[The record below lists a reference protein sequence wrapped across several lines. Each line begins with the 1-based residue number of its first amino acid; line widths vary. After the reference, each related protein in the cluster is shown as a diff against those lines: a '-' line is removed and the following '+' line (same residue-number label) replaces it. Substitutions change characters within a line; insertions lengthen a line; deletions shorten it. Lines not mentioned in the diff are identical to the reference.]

1 LRQDGQPP
9 GVVRHPV
16 GHEGR
21 HLRPRVAVLGAIP
34 HHNGVDAFG
43 ERGGHGALVRSSGLG
58 CGFSAG
64 GLVGVQLL
72 FLYWVVAWL

>member
-1 LRQDGQPP
+1 MWIS
-9 GVVRHPV
+9 
-16 GHEGR
+16 
-21 HLRPRVAVLGAIP
+21 GARRLI
-34 HHNGVDAFG
+34 GGSVDALG
-43 ERGGHGALVRSSGLG
+43 ERVGHGALVRSSGLG